1 MKKVLVVGGAGYVG
15 GHLVDLLTTCHSVRV
30 FDNLLYEDSYLKDV
44 EFIRGDVTNIKQLR
58 PHLDWADTV
67 VWLAAFVGDPACAVN
82 PELTMDVN
90 VKSVENLVKN
100 FDGKIIFTS
109 TCSVYGAQSGELTE
123 ESDVSPLSIY
133 ANSKLIAENILLKRG
148 NCLILR
154 LGTLFGV
161 SDRSARLRVDLV
173 VNVLTIRA
181 KFEGKISIFGGDQFR
196 PLLHVKDVG
205 RLIFSQV
212 ESENSGVYNLH
223 SENLSMR
230 GLANLIYKVIPSVK
244 IQYTD
249 SPFQDTRNY
258 RVSSLKAKNTLG
270 FSPDFAVAD
279 GITELSRL
287 VDSGRITNFANPR
300 YTNVDIILLKEKR

>member
-15 GHLVDLLTTCHSVRV
+15 GHLVDLLSPFHSVRV

-44 EFIRGDVTNIKQLR
+44 EFVRGDVTNIKQLR

-133 ANSKLIAENILLKRG
+133 ASSKLIAENILLKRG

-161 SDRSARLRVDLV
+161 SDRYARLRVDLV

-230 GLANLIYKVIPSVK
+230 ELANLIYKVIPSVN

-258 RVSSLKAKNTLG
+258 RVSSLKAKSTLG
-270 FSPDFAVAD
+270 FNPDFTVAD